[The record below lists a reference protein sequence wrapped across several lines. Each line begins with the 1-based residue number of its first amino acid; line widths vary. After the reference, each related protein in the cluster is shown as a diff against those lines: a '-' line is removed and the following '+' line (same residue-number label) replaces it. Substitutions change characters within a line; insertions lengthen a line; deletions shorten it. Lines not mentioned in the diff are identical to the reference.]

1 MNLREIRFLLA
12 VIAVAVVAVASPT
25 TLFAQPSIMQQ
36 QSEQFGRLP
45 ERTEQEW
52 DAFNGYASA
61 QQSSTHPSFSGAQAC
76 TLRRVVFGWHPY
88 WMGTAYNDYDLTLLS
103 DISYFSYE
111 VDTATGGY
119 RTIHS
124 WLTTELIPKAQQAGV
139 RVNLGVTLFGGHGAV
154 LGNPARRKTLVDSLL
169 SLVQRRG
176 GNGVNI
182 DFEGMGASQRA
193 NFTAFIAQLSSAFHT
208 AIPGSQISIAMP
220 AVDWN
225 NVMDPAALSASAD
238 LLIIMGYDYHWG
250 GAPNTGPVSPK
261 NNGAF
266 WNPYDVTRSINSYLS
281 KGVPPEKLCLGIP
294 YYGYDWAAADSTP
307 SAKTTG
313 TGKAVLFSN
322 AVQNAATHGR
332 RWDLHSSTP
341 YYAYQLDST
350 WHQCWYDDPESLR
363 KKYELT
369 EMKGLAGIGIWALG
383 YDGSRSELWD
393 LLRQSFTT
401 CAASPC
407 SGQLSDMGGPTG
419 NYYNREQWTQTIAPA
434 SAKQV
439 SLSFTSFSVA
449 DDRLSIYDGRDTT
462 APLLGRF
469 TGANNPGRITARS
482 GAMTL
487 AFQSNDTGVSWG
499 WRAGWECSTAPSGVH
514 DQPTTSPEL
523 LVQYQPNGAA
533 RLSYP
538 TAGGCSIHVRLF
550 DLAGRVVW
558 EREWA
563 QPEQAI
569 VLERAAIGI
578 PAGCYIA
585 SVWGCIGGSATP
597 ATRRLLLW

>member
-1 MNLREIRFLLA
+1 MNLHQLRFLLA
-12 VIAVAVVAVASPT
+12 LIAALSPT
-25 TLFAQPSIMQQ
+25 TLLPQPSIIQQ
-36 QSEQFGRLP
+36 QSQQFGQLP
-45 ERTEQEW
+45 ERSEQEW
-52 DAFNGYASA
+52 DAFNGYTAS
-61 QQSSTHPSFSGAQAC
+61 PSPSLFRAEAC
-76 TLRRVVFGWHPY
+76 TLRRLVFGWHPY
-88 WMGTAYNDYDLTLLS
+88 WMGTAYNDYDFSLLS

-119 RTIHS
+119 RNLRN

-139 RVNLGVTLFGGHGAV
+139 RVNLCVTLFGGHGAV
-154 LGNPARRKTLVDSLL
+154 LGNPARRKTLVDSLV
-169 SLVQRRG
+169 SVVRRRG

-208 AIPGSQISIAMP
+208 AIPGSQVSIAVP

-225 NVMDPAALSASAD
+225 NVMDPAGLSASAD

-266 WNPYDVTRSINSYLS
+266 WSPYDVTRSINSYLS
-281 KGVPPEKLCLGIP
+281 KGVPPGKLCLGIP

-322 AVQNAATHGR
+322 AVQNAATNGR

-341 YYAYQLDST
+341 YYAYQIDST
-350 WHQCWYDDPESLR
+350 WHQCWYDDAESLR

-369 EMKGLAGIGIWALG
+369 EMKQLAGIGIWALG
-383 YDGSRSELWD
+383 YDGNRSELWD
-393 LLRQSFTT
+393 ALREHFTT

-419 NYYNREQWTQTIAPA
+419 NYYNREQWVYTIAPA
-434 SAKQV
+434 DAKQL

-449 DDRLSIYDGRDTT
+449 DDHFSIYDGRDTA

-469 TGANNPGRITARS
+469 TGANNPGTIIARS

-487 AFQSNDTGVSWG
+487 AFESNDTGVSWG
-499 WRAGWECSTAPSGVH
+499 WRAGWECSTTAPSSVH
-514 DQPTTSPEL
+514 PTAAGQML
-523 LVQYQPNGAA
+523 NIRYQPNG
-533 RLSYP
+533 RIMLSSP
-538 TAGGCSIHVRLF
+538 ATGVSAIQIQLVDITGHV
-550 DLAGRVVW
+550 AYC
-558 EREWA
+558 
-563 QPEQAI
+563 QQITNPEPEI
-569 VLERAAIGI
+569 VIERAALSV
-578 PAGCYIA
+578 PAGFYIA
-585 SVWGCIGGSATP
+585 NVVWVINRQEAVATK
-597 ATRRLLLW
+597 RLWLW